1 MNTREIIIKKLQNLT
16 KVKFNEDSLLE
27 DLKIDSL
34 DLAELIIEAE
44 QAFDISIDDNKL
56 NDVKTV
62 KDVILL
68 IENSN

>member
-44 QAFDISIDDNKL
+44 QAFEISIDDNKL

>member
-27 DLKIDSL
+27 ELKIDSL

>member
-44 QAFDISIDDNKL
+44 QAFDINIDDNKL
-56 NDVKTV
+56 KDVKTV

>member
-44 QAFDISIDDNKL
+44 QAFGISIDDNKL